1 MGKLIQLKTA
11 EYKNIL
17 TDLKETLKR
26 VNILL
31 EENAI
36 NLATNGVW
44 RKWDSEQPE
53 GEAFNFSEIIRD
65 TNDNNIKIIVELID
79 NIYIAINKLKNN

>member
-26 VNILL
+26 VNLLL
-31 EENAI
+31 EENTI

-44 RKWDSEQPE
+44 RKWDSGQPE
-53 GEAFNFSEIIRD
+53 GTAFNFSEIIRD

>member
-1 MGKLIQLKTA
+1 MGKVIQLKTV

-17 TDLKETLKR
+17 TDLKETLSR
-26 VNILL
+26 VNLLL

-44 RKWDSEQPE
+44 RKWDSEQPT
-53 GEAFNFSEIIRD
+53 GTAFNFSEAIRD
-65 TNDNNIKIIVELID
+65 TNDSNIKIIVELID
-79 NIYIAINKLKNN
+79 NIYFATNEFKNN

>member
-1 MGKLIQLKTA
+1 MGKVIQLKTV

-17 TDLKETLKR
+17 TDLKETLSR
-26 VNILL
+26 VNLLL

-44 RKWDSEQPE
+44 RKWDSEQPT
-53 GEAFNFSEIIRD
+53 GKAFNFSEAIRD
-65 TNDNNIKIIVELID
+65 TNDSNIKIIVELID
-79 NIYIAINKLKNN
+79 NIYIATNKLEN

>member
-1 MGKLIQLKTA
+1 MGKIIQLKTA
-11 EYKNIL
+11 EYQNIL
-17 TDLKETLKR
+17 ADLKETLRR

-44 RKWDSEQPE
+44 RKWDSEQQT
-53 GEAFNFSEIIRD
+53 GTTFNFSEAIRD
-65 TNDNNIKIIVELID
+65 TNDINIKIIVELID
-79 NIYIAINKLKNN
+79 NIYIATNKLEN